1 MTSEEKK
8 AVQLM
13 AAKYEKYGV
22 SFIELLRLFGAA
34 PRERSFKENFKAIN
48 RELKA
53 RYEKEPIK

>member
-1 MTSEEKK
+1 
-8 AVQLM
+8 M

-48 RELKA
+48 AELKA
-53 RYEKEPIK
+53 KYEGNKTE